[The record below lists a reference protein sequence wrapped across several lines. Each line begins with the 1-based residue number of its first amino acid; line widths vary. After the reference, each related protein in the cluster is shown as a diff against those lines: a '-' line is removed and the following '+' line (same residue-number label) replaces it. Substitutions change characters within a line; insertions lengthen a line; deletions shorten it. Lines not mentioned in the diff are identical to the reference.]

1 MHQSLVLRPLHRI
14 ATAVLLAL
22 LTIPSAHALSVV
34 PRSFDELVTL
44 ADLVIVGTVSAQ
56 QSRCDTPEQAHI
68 STYVTLSD
76 LQVVKGALDD
86 PQYTLRI
93 AGGVVGDR
101 AEEYPGL
108 PQLVTGQSYVLFVR
122 GNQRDFFPVVGI
134 HQGVYHIVKDA
145 AGREVV
151 LPLQGDA
158 QEAATSET
166 LDAFLKRV
174 RARLAETPRGNVC
187 CAFASPVPRP
197 FRGSRAPT
205 PTPRRTAMAAPI
217 SKIKPWGCPS
227 SGSRIRRPSNP
238 ASPRMASTITAAWTL
253 P

>member
-22 LTIPSAHALSVV
+22 ITIPSAHALSVV

-56 QSRCDTPEQAHI
+56 QSRFDTPEQAHI

-108 PQLVTGQSYVLFVR
+108 PQLVTGQPYVLFVR

-158 QEAATSET
+158 HEAAAQVAPTSET

-174 RARLAETPRGNVC
+174 RARLAETPR
-187 CAFASPVPRP
+187 
-197 FRGSRAPT
+197 
-205 PTPRRTAMAAPI
+205 
-217 SKIKPWGCPS
+217 
-227 SGSRIRRPSNP
+227 
-238 ASPRMASTITAAWTL
+238 
-253 P
+253 

>member
-14 ATAVLLAL
+14 ATAVQLAL
-22 LTIPSAHALSVV
+22 FTIPSAHAMSVV

-56 QSRCDTPEQAHI
+56 QSRVDTPEQAHI
-68 STYVTLSD
+68 SSYVTLSD

-108 PQLVTGQSYVLFVR
+108 PQLVTGQPYELIVR
-122 GNQRDFFPVVGI
+122 GNHRDFFTVVGI

-158 QEAATSET
+158 HEAAALVAQASEPV
-166 LDAFLKRV
+166 DDFLKRV
-174 RARLAETPRGNVC
+174 RARLAETPR
-187 CAFASPVPRP
+187 
-197 FRGSRAPT
+197 
-205 PTPRRTAMAAPI
+205 
-217 SKIKPWGCPS
+217 
-227 SGSRIRRPSNP
+227 
-238 ASPRMASTITAAWTL
+238 
-253 P
+253 

>member
-34 PRSFDELVTL
+34 PRSFDELVSL
-44 ADLVIVGTVSAQ
+44 ADVVLGGMVSAQ
-56 QSRCDTPEQAHI
+56 QSRCVTPEQVQI

-151 LPLQGDA
+151 LPLLGDA
-158 QEAATSET
+158 QEAAAHVSPTSET
-166 LDAFLKRV
+166 LVAFLKRV
-174 RARLAETPRGNVC
+174 RARLAETPR
-187 CAFASPVPRP
+187 
-197 FRGSRAPT
+197 
-205 PTPRRTAMAAPI
+205 
-217 SKIKPWGCPS
+217 
-227 SGSRIRRPSNP
+227 
-238 ASPRMASTITAAWTL
+238 
-253 P
+253 

>member
-22 LTIPSAHALSVV
+22 ITIPSAHALSVV

-56 QSRCDTPEQAHI
+56 QSRFDTPEQAHI
-68 STYVTLSD
+68 STYVTLSN
-76 LQVVKGALDD
+76 
-86 PQYTLRI
+86 

-108 PQLVTGQSYVLFVR
+108 PQLVTGQPYVLFVR

-158 QEAATSET
+158 HEAAAQVAPTSET

-174 RARLAETPRGNVC
+174 RARLAETPR
-187 CAFASPVPRP
+187 
-197 FRGSRAPT
+197 
-205 PTPRRTAMAAPI
+205 
-217 SKIKPWGCPS
+217 
-227 SGSRIRRPSNP
+227 
-238 ASPRMASTITAAWTL
+238 
-253 P
+253 